1 MIHKQYGQSI
11 QSNNLV
17 HQTKD
22 RQDKRNAIDILEMPS
37 SQATG
42 F

>member
-11 QSNNLV
+11 QSNNPV

-22 RQDKRNAIDILEMPS
+22 RQDKRNVIDILEMPS
-37 SQATG
+37 SQGTG